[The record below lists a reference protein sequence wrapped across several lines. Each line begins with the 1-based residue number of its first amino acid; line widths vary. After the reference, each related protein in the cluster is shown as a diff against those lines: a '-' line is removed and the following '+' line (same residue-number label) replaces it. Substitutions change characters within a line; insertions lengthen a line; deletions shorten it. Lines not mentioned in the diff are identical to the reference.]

1 MSSLKD
7 TFDDD
12 GRANQRINRLAVRN
26 KKARAKRHGKLV
38 PIPVTQETKVRTD
51 EELPDAILNKFK
63 NVDYLHLFLGRLPD
77 RVKPIGFDSQAG
89 PHIFKSLVDTFK
101 RDGAS
106 NRGIVRCLYLLA
118 KNIQNFLA
126 EFKLP
131 LTELNLR
138 RFIAYR
144 EAIVYKLKA
153 HHLPEGSIEHL
164 LACDDLLNEDYDVS
178 VTKTANLIELTVMSL
193 TTGDSRTFRMLPNQ
207 VSTYIQNREVLDEIE
222 KCRPNSDA

>member
-26 KKARAKRHGKLV
+26 QKAMEKLRGKKIRV
-38 PIPVTQETKVRTD
+38 PVPVIAEIRTD

-63 NVDYLHLFLGRLPD
+63 NVDFMNVFLGRLPD
-77 RVKPIGFDSQAG
+77 RVKPVGFDSPKS
-89 PHIFKSLVDTFK
+89 PHIFKALIDTFR

-106 NRGIVRCLYLLA
+106 RRGIVRCLYMVA
-118 KNIQNFLA
+118 KNIQNLLS

-144 EAIVYKLKA
+144 EAIVYKLKP

-164 LACDDLLNEDYDVS
+164 LASDALTNEDYDVS
-178 VTKTANLIELTVMSL
+178 VTKTVNLVELTLMSL
-193 TTGDSRTFRMLPNQ
+193 VTGESRTFRLLTDQINK
-207 VSTYIQNREVLDEIE
+207 YIQNREVLDEIE
-222 KCRPNSDA
+222 KCGTDPDA

>member
-1 MSSLKD
+1 MK
-7 TFDDD
+7 
-12 GRANQRINRLAVRN
+12 G
-26 KKARAKRHGKLV
+26 
-38 PIPVTQETKVRTD
+38 
-51 EELPDAILNKFK
+51 
-63 NVDYLHLFLGRLPD
+63 
-77 RVKPIGFDSQAG
+77 
-89 PHIFKSLVDTFK
+89 KSLHFWKADLEQAEMRKNQSAPEATIDINERGKVVVTFK